1 MMAKVGRLR
10 KFHRRDW
17 PGFLNRVVPAGVW
30 QRFAGNIP
38 RPSDPRTR
46 WSAKYV
52 VLCWMV
58 VGWSVQG
65 ALTERFRE
73 GWEVLARLFPRRRRP
88 GTSYQSLTKATGRLG
103 DRLLHQFW
111 CSLRQSLPQRIGAR
125 WRWYGW
131 TVLAVDGSRIDAP
144 RTRSNERGLGRAGRA
159 KTQPQWWVT
168 WVIHLPTALIWDW
181 RQGPGSSSERS
192 HLRAML
198 PTLPENTLMVA
209 DTGFGGFDLLRELGG
224 ARVDFLIRCGS
235 NTTLLVEGTRQQI
248 ERRGQ
253 QRYVYLWPQG
263 HHASP
268 PLALRLIVLKRGGK
282 RVYLLTNVSDTV
294 RLSRPM
300 ASELYAARWGVETE
314 YRGLKQ
320 TLGRRKVRAQT
331 AGPGGMELAGN
342 ILALALLLLQGAL
355 ALGARAARLSV
366 AAALRVIRRALEEVR
381 YGCPSGAFVA
391 QLRAAVKDDYRRT
404 GSKRARDWPHPKRE
418 TPPGPPR
425 LRRPTPYE
433 RRRIAAGE
441 NGLVRGAA

>member
-1 MMAKVGRLR
+1 M
-10 KFHRRDW
+10 
-17 PGFLNRVVPAGVW
+17 
-30 QRFAGNIP
+30 
-38 RPSDPRTR
+38 RP
-46 WSAKYV
+46 
-52 VLCWMV
+52 
-58 VGWSVQG
+58 
-65 ALTERFRE
+65 
-73 GWEVLARLFPRRRRP
+73 
-88 GTSYQSLTKATGRLG
+88 
-103 DRLLHQFW
+103 
-111 CSLRQSLPQRIGAR
+111 
-125 WRWYGW
+125 
-131 TVLAVDGSRIDAP
+131 
-144 RTRSNERGLGRAGRA
+144 
-159 KTQPQWWVT
+159 
-168 WVIHLPTALIWDW
+168 
-181 RQGPGSSSERS
+181 
-192 HLRAML
+192 
-198 PTLPENTLMVA
+198 
-209 DTGFGGFDLLRELGG
+209 
-224 ARVDFLIRCGS
+224 
-235 NTTLLVEGTRQQI
+235 
-248 ERRGQ
+248 
-253 QRYVYLWPQG
+253 
-263 HHASP
+263 P